1 MGWSTPLVPPTL
13 TFETEVR
20 IQVCSAPAALR
31 GILSGPGGTAGGSSI
46 RPTQNPCEP
55 RSGEAYGH
63 KSLPTIPKCGMSHE
77 TWRYALL
84 QDGSRLRYITGERYI
99 MTTNML
105 ASNPSQQMPWRPT
118 TTLSAVLLCF
128 IAIALAGM
136 LIPTATR
143 LITWI
148 VSLVLLASIV
158 LIVGRGVT
166 GRWFGF
172 LIDERNKMS
181 LSRFQAV
188 LWSLL
193 ILSAFLAAALI
204 NLHLKLLSSPT
215 DALAITI
222 PAELLALLGI
232 SGTSLV
238 GAQLILHAKSQK
250 LEQIATH
257 LAANQADWYDMFKG

>member
-1 MGWSTPLVPPTL
+1 
-13 TFETEVR
+13 
-20 IQVCSAPAALR
+20 
-31 GILSGPGGTAGGSSI
+31 
-46 RPTQNPCEP
+46 
-55 RSGEAYGH
+55 
-63 KSLPTIPKCGMSHE
+63 
-77 TWRYALL
+77 
-84 QDGSRLRYITGERYI
+84 

-257 LAANQADWYDMFKG
+257 LAANQADWYDMFKGDDAANAAYLDLSKLQMFYSTIILVLVYGFALAGMFMGGDPKSLAITAFPSLSATMVTLLGISHAGYLLYKAVPRAQTTAQPGTS